1 VAKYG
6 TALKVIDNNI
16 IRRMLFA
23 CRIIKAINTNSE
35 YVIIIFSYGNNVYAK
50 VIQRYVTRLRPVL
63 LTETLI
69 PMSAVRGVLQD
80 TKYINCFLQRNSV
93 STYRALEIRTRHLL
107 WEIKQ
112 YGDSTCDFSSGP
124 NTCDSSSFPYLS

>member
-1 VAKYG
+1 MAKYG

-107 WEIKQ
+107 
-112 YGDSTCDFSSGP
+112 
-124 NTCDSSSFPYLS
+124 